1 MEKVATL
8 AQQPEGLQP
17 VTKEAQPPAAKTEHV
32 DFRQLVE
39 AMPAVVWVVDRRT
52 DRVVYVCPAYEQ
64 VWQRSCA
71 SLYENSR
78 SFLDVVHP
86 DDREKVA
93 LAFDVRGDV
102 VDDEQYRLVWPDG
115 DIRWVRS
122 QGVPIRD
129 DAGQIIQVAC
139 ITEDITDT
147 KRSEEYLVH
156 KAFHD
161 ALTELPN
168 RALFLDRL
176 RQAIER
182 SQRRGGPQF
191 AVLFVDLDRF
201 KNINDSLGHIA
212 GDRLLIEMARR
223 LELCLRPGDTVARF
237 GGDEF
242 AILLENV
249 SDVSDA
255 TIVADRINKELATP
269 MHIRGHE
276 VFTNGSIGIVLS
288 TDQYLR
294 PADLLRDVDTAMYHA
309 KAHGRARHE
318 VFQPSMHASAL
329 EKMQIEAGLR
339 HALERDEFRLHY
351 QPIMALDTSRIIGV
365 EALIRWEH
373 PERGLLHPSLFIPS
387 AEETG
392 LLVAI
397 GQWVLR
403 TACAQ
408 IKAWHDSGMDRI
420 YVGVNLSAR
429 QFRQHDL
436 SLTVA
441 RILEETGLDP
451 EYLHLEIT
459 ESSIM
464 ENAEATIVILEK
476 LKVLGVH
483 ISIDDFGT
491 GYSSLSYLKRFPV
504 STVKID
510 QSFVRHIISDPADA
524 AISTAIIAMAHSLNL
539 RVTPEGVE
547 TAAQL
552 DFLRSYHCD
561 AIQGYLYSQP
571 LPPHELLTFL
581 QHGGPSLDELQPD
594 QE

>member
-1 MEKVATL
+1 MNSSGPSVAKI
-8 AQQPEGLQP
+8 ED
-17 VTKEAQPPAAKTEHV
+17 V

-52 DRVVYVCPAYEQ
+52 DAVVYVCPEYAQ
-64 VWQRSCA
+64 LWQRSSA
-71 SLYENSR
+71 SLYENPA

-86 DDREKVA
+86 DDRERVA
-93 LAFDVRGDV
+93 LAFDVRAGI
-102 VDDEQYRLVWPDG
+102 VDNEQYRLVWPDG
-115 DIRWVRS
+115 DIRWVLS

-129 DAGQIIQVAC
+129 DAGQIIRVAC

-201 KNINDSLGHIA
+201 KNVNDSLGHIA

-269 MHIRGHE
+269 MRIRGHE

-288 TDQYLR
+288 TEQYLR

-309 KAHGRARHE
+309 KAHGRGRHE

-329 EKMQIEAGLR
+329 EKMQLEAGLR
-339 HALERDEFRLHY
+339 RALERDEFRLYY

-365 EALIRWEH
+365 EALIRWQH
-373 PERGLLHPSLFIPS
+373 PERGLLDPSVFIPA

-392 LLVAI
+392 LLVPI

-403 TACAQ
+403 TACTQ
-408 IKAWHDSGMDRI
+408 VKAWHDSGMDRI

-429 QFRQHDL
+429 QFRQPDL
-436 SLTVA
+436 NLTIAQV
-441 RILEETGLDP
+441 LEETGLDP
-451 EYLHLEIT
+451 EYLHLEVT

-464 ENAEATIVILEK
+464 DNAEATIVILEK
-476 LKVLGVH
+476 LKDLGIH

-510 QSFVRHIISDPADA
+510 QSFVRHIITDPADA

-561 AIQGYLYSQP
+561 AIQGYLYSRP
-571 LPPHELLTFL
+571 LPPQELLTFL
-581 QHGGPSLDELQPD
+581 QHGGTPPDEAQPSLE
-594 QE
+594 